1 MNIIQD
7 VAAIIKSISKVDI
20 FINDGVNKTF
30 KELEID
36 SLDLMNILLEVEEKF
51 NISIPEDDLIKPNET
66 VNMLIEQISKL
77 IDS

>member
-51 NISIPEDDLIKPNET
+51 NISTVSYTHLIQLCYT
-66 VNMLIEQISKL
+66 WIIFL
-77 IDS
+77 